1 MATISSRIKVDLKT
15 TSKATPYY
23 QTYNVYLKGIAYNS
37 TYTLVYVG
45 RVYVPANT
53 AKVTIYLND
62 VLRDNGTDYSY
73 FLDDSGY
80 FVDTR
85 LMVDCKVTS
94 GAIDYNVGRV
104 YYYDLPLW
112 KTEPTSEPYAN
123 LELLLTQTTNKVPRV
138 PAIKTDYMQIGAT
151 IFSTRGQDISFYRS
165 DTGIIAH
172 QPLDIIANGIF
183 FIKERLSS
191 IFANE
196 VTIPSSLFL
205 ATTAGTVKVTKIA
218 ELLPACHSDY
228 YLSWIDRTGGW
239 NCQPFDGRYD
249 FSEQFKTETTTNLF
263 NERRPMRK
271 EVSGKWILNTKFLTE
286 EDYKM
291 YEPILWSKYLYLYD
305 VRNDKGFYVIVT
317 NTTYNEKLFKNEKGL
332 FTFGVEVEMV
342 EQIITNI

>member
-15 TSKATPYY
+15 TSQATPYY

-62 VLRDNGTDYSY
+62 ILRDNGTDYSY
-73 FLDDSGY
+73 FLDDSEY

-112 KTEPTSEPYAN
+112 KTEPTIEYDTTIN
-123 LELLLTQTTNKVPRV
+123 LLLAETTNKVPRV
-138 PAIKTDYMQIGAT
+138 PAIKTGFMQIGAT
-151 IFSTRGQDISFYRS
+151 IFSSINQNVYYWS
-165 DTGIIAH
+165 DTERIEHPYLVAAEDRI
-172 QPLDIIANGIF
+172 L
-183 FIKERLSS
+183 FIQERLSY
-191 IFANE
+191 IFEEEA
-196 VTIPSSLFL
+196 TIPSFL
-205 ATTAGTVKVTKIA
+205 WLGTETEKVTKIA
-218 ELLPACHSDY
+218 ELLPKCHSDY

>member
-1 MATISSRIKVDLKT
+1 MATISSRIKVDLTT
-15 TSKATPYY
+15 TSQATPYY
-23 QTYNVYLKGIAYNS
+23 QTYNVYLKGIASGS

-45 RVYVPANT
+45 RVYVPAST

-62 VLRDNGTDYSY
+62 ILRDNGTDYSY
-73 FLDDSGY
+73 FLDDSED

-85 LMVDCKVTS
+85 LMLDWKVTS
-94 GAIDYNVGRV
+94 ATIDYTGRV

-112 KTEPTSEPYAN
+112 KTEPTSEPDTN
-123 LELLLTQTTNKVPRV
+123 LELLLAQTTSNVPRV
-138 PAIKTDYMQIGAT
+138 PAIKTGFMQIGAT
-151 IFSTRGQDISFYRS
+151 IFSASAQILYYWS
-165 DTGIIAH
+165 DTALIEHTNLASVVNS
-172 QPLDIIANGIF
+172 AIF
-183 FIKERLSS
+183 IQERLSL
-191 IFANE
+191 IFEETAA
-196 VTIPSSLFL
+196 IPSSLWL
-205 ATTAGTVKVTKIA
+205 GTQTEKVTKIA
-218 ELLPACHSDY
+218 ELLPACQSDY

-271 EVSGKWILNTKFLTE
+271 EFSGKWSLNTKFLTE

-305 VRNDKGFYVIVT
+305 VRNDKGFFVIVT

>member
-1 MATISSRIKVDLKT
+1 MATISSRIKVDLTT
-15 TSKATPYY
+15 TSQSTPYY
-23 QTYNVYLKGIAYNS
+23 QTYNVYLKGISSVS

-53 AKVTIYLND
+53 AKVRIYLND
-62 VLRDNGTDYSY
+62 ILRDNGTDYSY
-73 FLDDSGY
+73 FLDDSED
-80 FVDTR
+80 FVDTN
-85 LMVDCKVTS
+85 LMLHWKVTS
-94 GAIDYNVGRV
+94 ATIDYTGLV
-104 YYYDLPLW
+104 YYYDLPIW
-112 KTEPTSEPYAN
+112 KTEPTSEPDADFG
-123 LELLLTQTTNKVPRV
+123 LLLAQTTNKVPRV
-138 PAIKTDYMQIGAT
+138 PAIKTGFMQIGTT
-151 IFSTRGQDISFYRS
+151 IFSTGAQNVCYWS
-165 DTGIIAH
+165 DTGKIEH
-172 QPLDIIANGIF
+172 PKLNLVANGVV
-183 FIKERLSS
+183 FIQERLSY
-191 IFANE
+191 IFAE
-196 VTIPSSLFL
+196 EATIPSSLWL
-205 ATTAGTVKVTKIA
+205 GTVTEKVTKIA
-218 ELLPACHSDY
+218 ELLPKCQSDY

-271 EVSGKWILNTKFLTE
+271 EFSGKWSLNTKFLTE
-286 EDYKM
+286 ADYKM

>member
-1 MATISSRIKVDLKT
+1 MATISSRIKVDLTT
-15 TSKATPYY
+15 TSRATPYH
-23 QTYNVYLKGIAYNS
+23 QTYNVYLKGIATGS

-62 VLRDNGTDYSY
+62 ILRDNSTDYSY
-73 FLDDSGY
+73 FLGDSEA
-80 FVDTR
+80 FVNTR
-85 LMVDCKVTS
+85 LILDWKVTS
-94 GAIDYNVGRV
+94 KAISYFGRV
-104 YYYDLPLW
+104 YYYDLPIW
-112 KTEPTSEPYAN
+112 KTEPASEPYAN

-138 PAIKTDYMQIGAT
+138 PAIKTGYMQIGAT
-151 IFSTRGQDISFYRS
+151 IFSTSTDDVFYWS
-165 DTGIIAH
+165 DTEIIEH
-172 QPLDIIANGIF
+172 LPLDIDVKGIL
-183 FIKERLSS
+183 FIQEPLSS
-191 IFANE
+191 IFENE
-196 VTIPSSLFL
+196 ATIPSSLWL
-205 ATTAGTVKVTKIA
+205 GTATGKVTKIA
-218 ELLPACHSDY
+218 ELLPACQSDY

-271 EVSGKWILNTKFLTE
+271 ELSGKWSLNTKFLTE
-286 EDYKM
+286 ADYKM
-291 YEPILWSKYLYLYD
+291 YESILWSKYLYLYD

>member
-1 MATISSRIKVDLKT
+1 MATISSRIKVDLTT
-15 TSKATPYY
+15 TSQATPYY
-23 QTYNVYLKGIAYNS
+23 QTYNVYLKGIATGS

-53 AKVTIYLND
+53 TKVTIYLND
-62 VLRDNGTDYSY
+62 ILRDNSTDYSY
-73 FLDDSGY
+73 FLGDSEA

-85 LMVDCKVTS
+85 LMLDWKVTS
-94 GAIDYNVGRV
+94 ATIDYIGRV
-104 YYYDLPLW
+104 YYFDLPLW
-112 KTEPTSEPYAN
+112 EKEPTSEPDAN
-123 LELLLTQTTNKVPRV
+123 LELLLAQTTNKVPRV
-138 PAIKTDYMQIGAT
+138 PAIKTGFMSIGAT
-151 IFSTRGQDISFYRS
+151 IFSTSAQGVYYWS
-165 DTGIIAH
+165 DTGIIEHPYLVGAVNS
-172 QPLDIIANGIF
+172 II
-183 FIKERLSS
+183 FIQERLSY
-191 IFANE
+191 IFGEEA
-196 VTIPSSLFL
+196 TIPSSLWL
-205 ATTAGTVKVTKIA
+205 GTAEEKVTKIA

-271 EVSGKWILNTKFLTE
+271 ELSGKWSLNTKFLTE
-286 EDYKM
+286 ADYQM

-342 EQIITNI
+342 VQIITNI

>member
-1 MATISSRIKVDLKT
+1 MATISSRIKVDLTT
-15 TSKATPYY
+15 TSQATPYY
-23 QTYNVYLKGIAYNS
+23 QTYNVYLKRITYNPI
-37 TYTLVYVG
+37 YVLVYVG

-53 AKVTIYLND
+53 TKVTIYLND
-62 VLRDNGTDYSY
+62 VLRDNSTDYSY
-73 FLDDSGY
+73 FLDDSED

-85 LMVDCKVTS
+85 LMLDWKVTS
-94 GAIDYNVGRV
+94 ATIDYIGRV

-112 KTEPTSEPYAN
+112 KKEPTSEPYAN
-123 LELLLTQTTNKVPRV
+123 LELLLAQTTSKVPRV
-138 PAIKTDYMQIGAT
+138 PAIKTDFMQIGAT
-151 IFSTRGQDISFYRS
+151 IFSKMEQDVYYWS
-165 DTGIIAH
+165 DTEITGHPVSAGDGNRI
-172 QPLDIIANGIF
+172 L
-183 FIKERLSS
+183 FIKERLSY
-191 IFANE
+191 IFAE
-196 VTIPSSLFL
+196 EATIPSSLWL
-205 ATTAGTVKVTKIA
+205 GTETAKVTKIA
-218 ELLPACHSDY
+218 ELLPACQSDY

-271 EVSGKWILNTKFLTE
+271 ELSGKWSLNTKFLTE
-286 EDYKM
+286 ADYKM

>member
-1 MATISSRIKVDLKT
+1 MATISSRIKVDLTT
-15 TSKATPYY
+15 TSQATPYY
-23 QTYNVYLKGIAYNS
+23 QTYNVYLKGIATGS

-45 RVYVPANT
+45 RVYVPAST
-53 AKVTIYLND
+53 SQVIIYLND
-62 VLRDNGTDYSY
+62 ILRDNGTDYSY
-73 FLDDSGY
+73 FLDDSED

-85 LMVDCKVTS
+85 LMLDWKVTS
-94 GAIDYNVGRV
+94 TSYAYFGRV
-104 YYYDLPLW
+104 YYYDLPIW
-112 KTEPTSEPYAN
+112 KKEPTSEPDSN
-123 LELLLTQTTNKVPRV
+123 LELLLAQTTSKVPRV
-138 PAIKTDYMQIGAT
+138 PAIKTGFMQIGAT
-151 IFSTRGQDISFYRS
+151 IFSTGVQSINYWS
-165 DTGIIAH
+165 DTAMITHAYLPTTVEGT
-172 QPLDIIANGIF
+172 L
-183 FIKERLSS
+183 FIQEPLSS
-191 IFANE
+191 IFAYE
-196 VTIPSSLFL
+196 ATIPSSFWL
-205 ATTAGTVKVTKIA
+205 GTDTEKVTKIA

-271 EVSGKWILNTKFLTE
+271 EFSGKWSLNTKFLTE

-317 NTTYNEKLFKNEKGL
+317 DTTYNEKLFKNEKGL

>member
-1 MATISSRIKVDLKT
+1 MATISSRIKVDLTT
-15 TSKATPYY
+15 TSQATPYY
-23 QTYNVYLKGIAYNS
+23 QTYNVYLKGIASGS

-45 RVYVPANT
+45 RVYVPAST

-62 VLRDNGTDYSY
+62 ILRDNGTDYSY
-73 FLDDSGY
+73 FLDDSED

-85 LMVDCKVTS
+85 LMLDWKVTS
-94 GAIDYNVGRV
+94 ATIDYTGRV

-112 KTEPTSEPYAN
+112 KTEPTSEPNAN
-123 LELLLTQTTNKVPRV
+123 LELLLAQTTSNVPRV
-138 PAIKTDYMQIGAT
+138 PAIKTGFMKIGAT
-151 IFSTRGQDISFYRS
+151 IFSTSLQNLYYWS
-165 DTGIIAH
+165 DTEPIAH
-172 QPLDIIANGIF
+172 EALIGAVNSTIF
-183 FIKERLSS
+183 IQERLSF
-191 IFANE
+191 IFEETA
-196 VTIPSSLFL
+196 TIPSSLWL
-205 ATTAGTVKVTKIA
+205 GTETAKITKIA
-218 ELLPACHSDY
+218 ELLPACQSDY

-271 EVSGKWILNTKFLTE
+271 EFSGKWSLNTKFLTE

>member
-1 MATISSRIKVDLKT
+1 MSTISSRIKVDLTT
-15 TSKATPYY
+15 TSQATPYY
-23 QTYNVYLKGIAYNS
+23 QTYNVYLKGIAAA

-62 VLRDNGTDYSY
+62 VLRDNSTDYSY
-73 FLDDSGY
+73 FLDDSEN

-85 LMVDCKVTS
+85 LMLDWKVTS
-94 GAIDYNVGRV
+94 ATIDYIGRV

-112 KTEPTSEPYAN
+112 GKEPTSEPFRSV
-123 LELLLTQTTNKVPRV
+123 ELLLAQTTNKVPRV
-138 PAIKTDYMQIGAT
+138 PAIKTGYMSIGAT
-151 IFSTRGQDISFYRS
+151 IFSASAQNVFYFS
-165 DTGIIAH
+165 YTAKINHEAL
-172 QPLDIIANGIF
+172 PAVNGTL
-183 FIKERLSS
+183 FIEERLSS
-191 IFANE
+191 IFDNE
-196 VTIPSSLFL
+196 ATIPSSLFL
-205 ATTAGTVKVTKIA
+205 GIGGARVTKIA

-271 EVSGKWILNTKFLTE
+271 ELSGKWSLNTKFLTE
-286 EDYKM
+286 ADYKM

-317 NTTYNEKLFKNEKGL
+317 NTTYNEKIFKNEKGL

>member
-1 MATISSRIKVDLKT
+1 MATISSRIKVDLTT
-15 TSKATPYY
+15 TSQATPYY
-23 QTYNVYLKGIAYNS
+23 QTYNVYLKGIAAGS

-45 RVYVPANT
+45 RVYVPAST
-53 AKVTIYLND
+53 TKVTIYLND
-62 VLRDNGTDYSY
+62 ILRDNSTDYSY
-73 FLDDSGY
+73 FLNDSEA

-85 LMVDCKVTS
+85 LMLDWKVTS
-94 GAIDYNVGRV
+94 ATIDYIGRV

-112 KTEPTSEPYAN
+112 KTEPASEPDAN
-123 LELLLTQTTNKVPRV
+123 IELLLAQTTNKVPRV
-138 PAIKTDYMQIGAT
+138 PAIKTGLMQIGAT
-151 IFSTRGQDISFYRS
+151 IFSTSAQVFYYWS
-165 DTGIIAH
+165 DTGIIEHPNLVGAVNS
-172 QPLDIIANGIF
+172 II
-183 FIKERLSS
+183 FIQERLSY
-191 IFANE
+191 IFADE
-196 VTIPSSLFL
+196 ATIPSSLWL
-205 ATTAGTVKVTKIA
+205 GTDTGKVTKIA
-218 ELLPACHSDY
+218 ELLPKCQSDY

-271 EVSGKWILNTKFLTE
+271 ELSGKWSLNTKFLTE
-286 EDYKM
+286 ADYKM

-305 VRNDKGFYVIVT
+305 VRNDKSFYVIVT

>member
-1 MATISSRIKVDLKT
+1 MATISSRIKVDLTT
-15 TSKATPYY
+15 TSQGTPYY
-23 QTYNVYLKGIAYNS
+23 QTYNVYLKGIATGS

-45 RVYVPANT
+45 RVYVPAST
-53 AKVTIYLND
+53 TKVTIYLND
-62 VLRDNGTDYSY
+62 VLRDNSTDYSY
-73 FLDDSGY
+73 FLDDSED
-80 FVDTR
+80 FVDTH
-85 LMVDCKVTS
+85 LMLDWKVTS
-94 GAIDYNVGRV
+94 ATIDYIGRV

-112 KTEPTSEPYAN
+112 EKEPTSEPDAN
-123 LELLLTQTTNKVPRV
+123 LELLLAQTTNKVPRV
-138 PAIKTDYMQIGAT
+138 PAIKTGYMQIGAT
-151 IFSTRGQDISFYRS
+151 IFSTGTNDVYYWS
-165 DTGIIAH
+165 DTERTEHEVLSA
-172 QPLDIIANGIF
+172 ANGILC
-183 FIKERLSS
+183 IQERLSY
-191 IFANE
+191 IFAE
-196 VTIPSSLFL
+196 EATIPSSLWL
-205 ATTAGTVKVTKIA
+205 GTATEKVTKIA
-218 ELLPACHSDY
+218 ELLPKCQSDY

-271 EVSGKWILNTKFLTE
+271 ELSGKWSLNTKFLTE
-286 EDYKM
+286 ADYKM

>member
-1 MATISSRIKVDLKT
+1 MATISSRIKVDLTT
-15 TSKATPYY
+15 TSQVNPYY
-23 QTYNVYLKGIAYNS
+23 QTYNVYLKNIASGS

-53 AKVTIYLND
+53 AKVRIYLND
-62 VLRDNGTDYSY
+62 ILRDNGTNYSY
-73 FLDDSGY
+73 FLDDSED

-85 LMVDCKVTS
+85 LMLDWKVTS
-94 GAIDYNVGRV
+94 ATIDYTGRV

-112 KTEPTSEPYAN
+112 EKEPTSEPNAN
-123 LELLLTQTTNKVPRV
+123 LELLLAQTTSNVPRV
-138 PAIKTDYMQIGAT
+138 PAIRTGLMHIGTT
-151 IFSTRGQDISFYRS
+151 IFSTGAENVYYWS
-165 DTGIIAH
+165 DTE
-172 QPLDIIANGIF
+172 QLDHTVLVGGTANSIL
-183 FIKERLSS
+183 FIKERLSY
-191 IFANE
+191 IFADE
-196 VTIPSSLFL
+196 ATLPSSLWL
-205 ATTAGTVKVTKIA
+205 GTETEKVTKIA
-218 ELLPACHSDY
+218 ELLPACYSDY

-271 EVSGKWILNTKFLTE
+271 EFSGKWSLNTKFLTE

>member
-1 MATISSRIKVDLKT
+1 MATISSRIKVDLTT
-15 TSKATPYY
+15 TSQATPYY
-23 QTYNVYLKGIAYNS
+23 QTYNVYLKNIASGS

-45 RVYVPANT
+45 RVYVPAST
-53 AKVTIYLND
+53 TKVRIYLND

-73 FLDDSGY
+73 FLDDSED
-80 FVDTR
+80 FVETR
-85 LMVDCKVTS
+85 LLLNWKVTS
-94 GAIDYNVGRV
+94 KNIDYTGRV

-112 KTEPTSEPYAN
+112 DKEPTSEPDAN
-123 LELLLTQTTNKVPRV
+123 LELLLAQTTSKVPRV
-138 PAIKTDYMQIGAT
+138 PAIKTEFMHIGAT
-151 IFSTRGQDISFYRS
+151 VFSTGAQYAYYWS
-165 DTGIIAH
+165 DLNPITHTALVGSNNNSV
-172 QPLDIIANGIF
+172 L
-183 FIKERLSS
+183 FIQERLSY
-191 IFANE
+191 IFDEEA
-196 VTIPSSLFL
+196 TLPTSLWL
-205 ATTAGTVKVTKIA
+205 GTETEKVTKIA
-218 ELLPACHSDY
+218 ELLPACQSDY

-271 EVSGKWILNTKFLTE
+271 EFSGKWSLNTKFLTE

>member
-1 MATISSRIKVDLKT
+1 MATISSRIKVDLTT
-15 TSKATPYY
+15 TSQGTPYY
-23 QTYNVYLKGIAYNS
+23 QTYNVYLKGIATGS

-45 RVYVPANT
+45 RVYVPAST

-62 VLRDNGTDYSY
+62 ILRDNSTDYSY
-73 FLDDSGY
+73 FLDNSED
-80 FVDTR
+80 FINTR
-85 LMVDCKVTS
+85 LMLDWKVTS
-94 GAIDYNVGRV
+94 ATIDYIGRV

-112 KTEPTSEPYAN
+112 EKEPTSEPDAN
-123 LELLLTQTTNKVPRV
+123 LELLLAQTTNKVPRV
-138 PAIKTDYMQIGAT
+138 PAIKTGQMTIGAT
-151 IFSTRGQDISFYRS
+151 IFSTSAQVFYYWS
-165 DTGIIAH
+165 DTGIIEHPFLAGAVNSI
-172 QPLDIIANGIF
+172 L
-183 FIKERLSS
+183 FIQERLSY
-191 IFANE
+191 IFEEEA
-196 VTIPSSLFL
+196 TIPSSLWL
-205 ATTAGTVKVTKIA
+205 GTATEKVTKIA
-218 ELLPACHSDY
+218 ELLPKCQSDY

-271 EVSGKWILNTKFLTE
+271 EFSGKWSLNTKFLTE
-286 EDYKM
+286 ADYQM

-317 NTTYNEKLFKNEKGL
+317 NTTYNEKIFKNEKGL

>member
-1 MATISSRIKVDLKT
+1 MATISSRIKVDLTT
-15 TSKATPYY
+15 TSQATPYC
-23 QTYNVYLKGIAYNS
+23 QTYNVYLKSIASVY

-45 RVYVPANT
+45 RVYVPAST
-53 AKVTIYLND
+53 TKVRVYLND

-73 FLDDSGY
+73 FLDDSQS
-80 FVDTR
+80 FVETR
-85 LMVDCKVTS
+85 LFLDWKVTS
-94 GAIDYNVGRV
+94 AGVDYTGRV

-112 KTEPTSEPYAN
+112 KTEPTSEPNTN
-123 LELLLTQTTNKVPRV
+123 LELLLAQTTSNVPRV
-138 PAIKTDYMQIGAT
+138 PAIKSAFLYIGTT
-151 IFSTRGQDISFYRS
+151 IFSTGTQNVYYWS
-165 DTGIIAH
+165 DFERNAIRI
-172 QPLDIIANGIF
+172 LDIILVPRGCL
-183 FIKERLSS
+183 FIKMNTNF
-191 IFANE
+191 IFAE
-196 VTIPSSLFL
+196 QTTLPSSLWL
-205 ATTAGTVKVTKIA
+205 GTQTDKVTKIA
-218 ELLPACHSDY
+218 EFLPACQSDY

>member
-1 MATISSRIKVDLKT
+1 MSTISSRIKVDLTT
-15 TSKATPYY
+15 TSQGTPYY
-23 QTYNVYLKGIAYNS
+23 QTYNVYLKGIATGS

-45 RVYVPANT
+45 RVYVPAST

-62 VLRDNGTDYSY
+62 ILRDNGTDYSY
-73 FLDDSGY
+73 FLDDSQD
-80 FVDTR
+80 FVDTN
-85 LMVDCKVTS
+85 LLLDWKVTS
-94 GAIDYNVGRV
+94 ATIDYIGRV

-112 KTEPTSEPYAN
+112 KTEPASEPDAN
-123 LELLLTQTTNKVPRV
+123 LELLLAQTTNKVPRV
-138 PAIKTDYMQIGAT
+138 PAIKTGFMRIGAT
-151 IFSTRGQDISFYRS
+151 IFSTSAQNISYWS
-165 DTGIIAH
+165 DTEIIEH
-172 QPLDIIANGIF
+172 LPLSTAANGIF
-183 FIKERLSS
+183 YMQERLNF
-191 IFANE
+191 IFEEEA
-196 VTIPSSLFL
+196 TIPSSLWL
-205 ATTAGTVKVTKIA
+205 GIGASKVTKIA
-218 ELLPACHSDY
+218 ELLPKCHSDY

-271 EVSGKWILNTKFLTE
+271 ELSGKWSLNTKFLTE
-286 EDYKM
+286 ADYQM

>member
-1 MATISSRIKVDLKT
+1 MATISSRIKVDLTT
-15 TSKATPYY
+15 TSQATPYY
-23 QTYNVYLKGIAYNS
+23 QTYNVYLKGIASGS

-45 RVYVPANT
+45 RVYVPAST

-73 FLDDSGY
+73 FLDKSED

-85 LMVDCKVTS
+85 LMLDWKVTS
-94 GAIDYNVGRV
+94 ATIDYTGRV

-112 KTEPTSEPYAN
+112 KTEPTSEPDTN
-123 LELLLTQTTNKVPRV
+123 LELLLAQTTSNVPRV
-138 PAIKTDYMQIGAT
+138 PAIKTGFMQIGAT
-151 IFSTRGQDISFYRS
+151 IFSASLQNLCYWS
-165 DTGIIAH
+165 DTALIEHPNLIGAV
-172 QPLDIIANGIF
+172 NSTIF
-183 FIKERLSS
+183 IQERLSL
-191 IFANE
+191 IFEETA
-196 VTIPSSLFL
+196 TIPSSLWL
-205 ATTAGTVKVTKIA
+205 GTFTEKVTKIA
-218 ELLPACHSDY
+218 ELLPACYSDY

-271 EVSGKWILNTKFLTE
+271 EVGGKWSLNTKFLTE
-286 EDYKM
+286 ADYKM

>member
-1 MATISSRIKVDLKT
+1 MATISSRIKVDLTT
-15 TSKATPYY
+15 TSQGTPYY
-23 QTYNVYLKGIAYNS
+23 QTYNVYLKGIAPGS

-45 RVYVPANT
+45 RVYVPEST
-53 AKVTIYLND
+53 TKVTIYLND
-62 VLRDNGTDYSY
+62 ILRDNGTDYSY
-73 FLDDSGY
+73 FLDDSED

-85 LMVDCKVTS
+85 LMLDWKVTS
-94 GAIDYNVGRV
+94 ATIDYIGRV

-112 KTEPTSEPYAN
+112 KKEPTSEPNAN
-123 LELLLTQTTNKVPRV
+123 LELLLAQTTSKVPRV
-138 PAIKTDYMQIGAT
+138 PAIKTGFVSICAT
-151 IFSTRGQDISFYRS
+151 IFSTSAQNVYYWS
-165 DTGIIAH
+165 DTGIIEH
-172 QPLDIIANGIF
+172 LPLDIAVNSIV
-183 FIKERLSS
+183 FIQERLAY
-191 IFANE
+191 IFEEEA
-196 VTIPSSLFL
+196 TIPSSLWL
-205 ATTAGTVKVTKIA
+205 GTQTKKVTKIA
-218 ELLPACHSDY
+218 ELLPKCQSDY

-271 EVSGKWILNTKFLTE
+271 ELSGKWSLNTKFLTE
-286 EDYKM
+286 ADYKM

>member
-1 MATISSRIKVDLKT
+1 MATISSRIKVDLTT
-15 TSKATPYY
+15 TSQATPYY
-23 QTYNVYLKGIAYNS
+23 QTYNVYLKGIAS
-37 TYTLVYVG
+37 GSIYTLVYVG

-73 FLDDSGY
+73 FLDDSQD

-85 LMVDCKVTS
+85 LMLDWKVTS
-94 GAIDYNVGRV
+94 ATIDYTGRV

-112 KTEPTSEPYAN
+112 KTEPTSEPDAN
-123 LELLLTQTTNKVPRV
+123 LELLLAQTTSNVPRV
-138 PAIKTDYMQIGAT
+138 PAIKTVFMQIGT
-151 IFSTRGQDISFYRS
+151 TVFSTGEQNVYYWS
-165 DTGIIAH
+165 DTEKIEHPNLAGAVNSI
-172 QPLDIIANGIF
+172 L
-183 FIKERLSS
+183 FIQERLSL
-191 IFANE
+191 IFADE
-196 VTIPSSLFL
+196 ATIPSSLWL
-205 ATTAGTVKVTKIA
+205 GTETEKVTKIA
-218 ELLPACHSDY
+218 ELLPACYSDY

-249 FSEQFKTETTTNLF
+249 FSEQFKTETTTNIF

-271 EVSGKWILNTKFLTE
+271 EFSGKWSLNTKFLTE